1 MAAINKAQS
10 KPAQSH
16 LVPGDDFWTEIVFQI
31 IKDNGIGP
39 IRITSVVNESLKWG
53 KFKGRERVEHKLKMF
68 KIILAAC
75 CEPAA

>member
-1 MAAINKAQS
+1 MSDFIIMESEACYQARMKKPSPAAMAAINKAQS

-39 IRITSVVNESLKWG
+39 IRITSVVNE
-53 KFKGRERVEHKLKMF
+53 
-68 KIILAAC
+68 
-75 CEPAA
+75 